1 VKVVVVGAGGL
12 GSYVGALLSR
22 AGHDVV
28 LVARGEHAEAIR
40 REGLRVDSFEGD
52 FVARP
57 EVIQSARELDGADLT
72 LVAVKA
78 YSLDEVAPQLTHLA
92 RAGSVIVSVLN
103 GVDVSER
110 LAELGVPSDRLVDG
124 IAYMTAFRVEPGR
137 VERRAAHQRLVVG
150 SYAGAGGDAV
160 GRAEVVQGWEAVAV
174 GGPNE
179 QVGADAVVPLDP
191 IERVVRAFVGT
202 GVEVVAAEDI
212 RVELWRKMAVV
223 CSLSV
228 ICALSGRSMGPI
240 RAHRFGAELQRR
252 AIAEV
257 IDVGRANGVDLP
269 EGTEREIGTLLDAFP
284 DDFHPSV
291 IHDLKGGRRT
301 EMEELGGVIVRLGR
315 ARDVPVPLHEA
326 ATLAV
331 QVQEGMAA
339 G

>member
-1 VKVVVVGAGGL
+1 
-12 GSYVGALLSR
+12 
-22 AGHDVV
+22 
-28 LVARGEHAEAIR
+28 
-40 REGLRVDSFEGD
+40 
-52 FVARP
+52 
-57 EVIQSARELDGADLT
+57 
-72 LVAVKA
+72 
-78 YSLDEVAPQLTHLA
+78 
-92 RAGSVIVSVLN
+92 
-103 GVDVSER
+103 
-110 LAELGVPSDRLVDG
+110 
-124 IAYMTAFRVEPGR
+124 MTAFRVEPGR

-150 SYAGAGGDAV
+150 SFAGAGGDAV
-160 GRAEVVQGWEAVAV
+160 AE
-174 GGPNE
+174 PIDR
-179 QVGADAVVPLDP
+179 VGADAAAQPIEHAGADAAVPLAP
-191 IERVVRAFVGT
+191 IERVVQAFGGT
-202 GVEVVAAEDI
+202 GVEVVAADDI
-212 RVELWRKMAVV
+212 RVELWLKMAVV

-228 ICALSGRSMGPI
+228 ICGLSGRSMGPI

-269 EGTEREIGTLLDAFP
+269 DGTEEEIGTLLDAFP

-331 QVQEGMAA
+331 QVQEGMAI

>member
-1 VKVVVVGAGGL
+1 
-12 GSYVGALLSR
+12 
-22 AGHDVV
+22 
-28 LVARGEHAEAIR
+28 
-40 REGLRVDSFEGD
+40 
-52 FVARP
+52 
-57 EVIQSARELDGADLT
+57 
-72 LVAVKA
+72 
-78 YSLDEVAPQLTHLA
+78 
-92 RAGSVIVSVLN
+92 
-103 GVDVSER
+103 
-110 LAELGVPSDRLVDG
+110 
-124 IAYMTAFRVEPGR
+124 

-150 SYAGAGGDAV
+150 SYAGAEGDAV
-160 GRAEVVQGWEAVAV
+160 AEPIEH
-174 GGPNE
+174 
-179 QVGADAVVPLDP
+179 VGAGAVVPLDP
-191 IERVVRAFVGT
+191 IERVVQAFVET
-202 GVEVVAAEDI
+202 GVEVVPAEDI

-240 RAHRFGAELQRR
+240 RGHRFGAELQRR

-331 QVQEGMAA
+331 QVREGMAV

>member
-1 VKVVVVGAGGL
+1 MRVVVVGAGGL

-22 AGHDVV
+22 AGHEVV

-40 REGLRVDSFEGD
+40 RDGLRVDSFEGD

-57 EVIQSARELDGADLT
+57 EVIRSARELDRADLT

-110 LAELGVPSDRLVDG
+110 LAELGVPRDRLVDG
-124 IAYMTAFRVEPGR
+124 IAYMTAFRVGAGR

-150 SYAGAGGDAV
+150 SYAEAGGDAV
-160 GRAEVVQGWEAVAV
+160 GE
-174 GGPNE
+174 PIE
-179 QVGADAVVPLDP
+179 QVGADAVVPRDP
-191 IERVVRAFVGT
+191 IERVIQAFVGT

-269 EGTEREIGTLLDAFP
+269 EGTEREIGKLLDAFP

-301 EMEELGGVIVRLGR
+301 EMEELGGVIVRLGG
-315 ARDVPVPLHEA
+315 ARDVPVPLHGA

-331 QVQEGMAA
+331 QVQEGVAV

>member
-1 VKVVVVGAGGL
+1 VGTG
-12 GSYVGALLSR
+12 
-22 AGHDVV
+22 
-28 LVARGEHAEAIR
+28 
-40 REGLRVDSFEGD
+40 
-52 FVARP
+52 
-57 EVIQSARELDGADLT
+57 
-72 LVAVKA
+72 
-78 YSLDEVAPQLTHLA
+78 
-92 RAGSVIVSVLN
+92 
-103 GVDVSER
+103 
-110 LAELGVPSDRLVDG
+110 
-124 IAYMTAFRVEPGR
+124 
-137 VERRAAHQRLVVG
+137 
-150 SYAGAGGDAV
+150 
-160 GRAEVVQGWEAVAV
+160 AVAE
-174 GGPNE
+174 PNE
-179 QVGADAVVPLDP
+179 QMGASAMLPLDP
-191 IERVVRAFVGT
+191 IERVVSAFVGT
-202 GVEVVAAEDI
+202 GVEVVAADDI

-269 EGTEREIGTLLDAFP
+269 EGTEREIGKLLDAFP

>member
-1 VKVVVVGAGGL
+1 VRVVVVGAGGL
-12 GSYVGALLSR
+12 GSYFGALLSR

-40 REGLRVDSFEGD
+40 RDGLRVDSFEGD
-52 FVARP
+52 FLARP
-57 EVIQSARELDGADLT
+57 EVIRSALDLDGADLT

-150 SYAGAGGDAV
+150 SYAGGGGDGVGEPIDHVGAGAV
-160 GRAEVVQGWEAVAV
+160 GE
-174 GGPNE
+174 PNE
-179 QVGADAVVPLDP
+179 PMGAGAMLPLDP
-191 IERVVRAFVGT
+191 IERVVSAFVGT
-202 GVEVVAAEDI
+202 GVEVVAADDI

-269 EGTEREIGTLLDAFP
+269 EGTEREIGELLDAFP

-339 G
+339 C